1 MTATE
6 LETKQSP
13 WWLVLLGGILNIIVG
28 LLLLFAPA
36 KTAAILV
43 FVLGIYWLINGIF
56 ILIGMFEDHSA
67 WGWKL
72 FMGIISILAGLFII
86 IANPLIAS
94 IAVAGAI
101 LLVLG
106 IQALIVGIIML
117 VMAFKGGGWGSGIL
131 GVLGIIFGLILM
143 FNFTNPAWIVSLV
156 WVAAIFAIIGGIAM
170 VVKAFQQKA

>member
-143 FNFTNPAWIVSLV
+143 FNFTSPGWIVALV

-170 VVKAFQQKA
+170 VVKAFQQRS